1 MNISNTETEKFTQE
15 VTILRNHGILAEFR
29 TNPTAASYVKKQKA
43 DGKTIDKK
51 DVPSY
56 KVKTP

>member
-15 VTILRNHGILAEFR
+15 VTVLRNYGILIELMTSQQAYKL
-29 TNPTAASYVKKQKA
+29 AKKSNKS
-43 DGKTIDKK
+43 KK
-51 DVPSY
+51 DIPRY